1 MTEVSESSSSSS
13 SSSRSISSNDKSKN
27 ASRTHLSD
35 DNDNNNVNDNNTAE
49 TMAGSRGFVQHVVG
63 SLANASDVTM
73 IEQSQARV

>member
-1 MTEVSESSSSSS
+1 MTDVAVPSETTGGSE
-13 SSSRSISSNDKSKN
+13 NKN
-27 ASRTHLSD
+27 AVRSNRTHLLSD
-35 DNDNNNVNDNNTAE
+35 DNDNDNDNNENENAA